1 MKGRGEVIGVTG
13 PFASG
18 KTTVA
23 DEFVALGAVRI
34 DADEI
39 SHNILSEDRRIIKK
53 IETVFGPG
61 VMESG
66 KVSREKLSMSVF
78 GDREKLKALCEIMHP
93 EIIKRVKRKI
103 ADASGKTVVLDA
115 PLLFESGFYKQ
126 VDRIVVVTASER
138 TCIKRAV
145 LKGIPEE
152 KARQI
157 MASQISPEEKIKMA
171 DHVIFNEGNL
181 QQIKEGVKKVWP
193 KK

>member
-18 KTTVA
+18 KTTVT

-39 SHNILSEDRRIIKK
+39 SHDILSEDVRIIKK

-78 GDREKLKALCEIMHP
+78 SDRDKLKALSEIMHP
-93 EIIKRVKRKI
+93 EIIKRVKKAI
-103 ADASGKTVVLDA
+103 ADAAGKTVVLDA

-126 VDRIVVVTASER
+126 VDRLVVVMASEE
-138 TCIKRAV
+138 TCIKRAA
-145 LKGIPEE
+145 LKGVPEDR
-152 KARQI
+152 ARQI
-157 MASQISPEEKIKMA
+157 MASQISPEEKMKMA

-181 QQIKEGVKKVWP
+181 KQIKEGVKKVWP